1 MLGSCC
7 WMVPMHVSYCSA
19 ASVTWKIVSYAR
31 LEPQAELLSDVEK
44 PQCLSSPV
52 DQLAQLFWGRG

>member
-1 MLGSCC
+1 
-7 WMVPMHVSYCSA
+7 MHVSYCSA

-44 PQCLSSPV
+44 PQCRSSPV
-52 DQLAQLFWGRG
+52 DWCGTAVLGAGFACYLC